1 MLRDTQML
9 HPFFFASLLPFW
21 RSRFFNVFLTIFIFP
36 TSPQV
41 RKLLS
46 KEDTPPIEQVVAD
59 NLTPRLVEL
68 MRTSEDPRLILET
81 AWAVTNIASGEDR
94 FTKCVVQAGGVD
106 AFLSILEC
114 FEYFVVLSTGL

>member
-1 MLRDTQML
+1 MAT
-9 HPFFFASLLPFW
+9 
-21 RSRFFNVFLTIFIFP
+21 
-36 TSPQV
+36 
-41 RKLLS
+41 
-46 KEDTPPIEQVVAD
+46 

-106 AFLSILEC
+106 AFLSILESKQALRQELC
-114 FEYFVVLSTGL
+114 EQAVWGLGRLLRRASRQ